1 MVVLAAALCL
11 SAACNRDAPPPPPAT
26 ASSPS
31 PSGPPAGSSKA
42 LADDTAELRFPA
54 PKRLVAIGDI
64 HGDLAAARRALRIA
78 GAIDDADKWVG
89 GDLVLVQTGDRV
101 DRGNEDRA
109 VLDLFE
115 RLGEEAEKAGGKIH
129 ALNGNHELMNVA
141 GDFRYVSKPSFE
153 EFAGLGPGIAG
164 SDPRILRFAEPYR
177 PRAAAFMPGG
187 TYARRLAARGV
198 VAIVGDSVFVHG
210 GVSPAHVRYG
220 LGKANRDVRAWLE
233 GAAGPPPSVVMADD
247 GLVWT
252 RRYSERPTPQD
263 CAALGEVLDM
273 LGAKRLVVGHTVQK
287 EGITEGCGGKVW
299 RVDVGMSAFYG
310 GKTEVLEIAGGDL
323 RRLGETP
330 K

>member
-1 MVVLAAALCL
+1 
-11 SAACNRDAPPPPPAT
+11 
-26 ASSPS
+26 
-31 PSGPPAGSSKA
+31 
-42 LADDTAELRFPA
+42 
-54 PKRLVAIGDI
+54 VAIGDI

-78 GAIDDADKWVG
+78 GAIDDADKWIG
-89 GDLVLVQTGDRV
+89 GDLVLVQTGDRI

-115 RLGEEAEKAGGKIH
+115 RLAEEAKKAGGTVH

-153 EFAGLGPGIAG
+153 EFAGLGPGLAG
-164 SDPRILRFAEPYR
+164 NDPKVLRFPEPYR
-177 PRAAAFMPGG
+177 PRAAAFAPGG
-187 TYARRLAARGV
+187 TYALKLAARGV

-210 GVSPAHVRYG
+210 GVSPAHVRHG
-220 LGKANRDVRAWLE
+220 LGKANREVRAWLE
-233 GAAGPPPSVVMADD
+233 GGSGPPPSVVTSDD

-252 RRYSERPTPQD
+252 RRYSDRPTPKD
-263 CAALGEVLDM
+263 CADLTEVLDL

-310 GKTEVLEIAGGDL
+310 GKTEVLEIVGSDL

>member
-1 MVVLAAALCL
+1 LIRAALVLCAALCL
-11 SAACNRDAPPPPPAT
+11 SAACNRDPPPPSPPAPAAPA
-26 ASSPS
+26 ASSS
-31 PSGPPAGSSKA
+31 TA

-54 PKRLVAIGDI
+54 PKRLVAIGDV

-78 GAIDDADKWVG
+78 GAIDDADKWIG
-89 GDLVLVQTGDRV
+89 GELVLVQTGDRI

-115 RLGEEAEKAGGKIH
+115 RLAEEAKKAGGTVH

-164 SDPRILRFAEPYR
+164 SDPRILRFPEPYR
-177 PRAAAFMPGG
+177 PRAAAFAPGG
-187 TYARRLAARGV
+187 TYARKLAALRV
-198 VAIVGDSVFVHG
+198 VVIVGDSVFVHG

-220 LGKANRDVRAWLE
+220 LGKVNREVRAWLE
-233 GAAGPPPSVVMADD
+233 GGAGAAPSVVTADD

-252 RRYSERPTPQD
+252 RRYSERPTPKD
-263 CAALGEVLDM
+263 CADLSEVLDL

-310 GKTEVLEIAGGDL
+310 GKTEVLEVVGGDL